1 MLFQGQEFLEG
12 GWFRDTVPVDWDQ
25 RDEFKGIVRLYHDL
39 IRLRLDR
46 EGFTR
51 GLCGQY
57 TQVYHLH
64 DERKVIAFH
73 RWDKGGPG
81 DDVVVVANF
90 LYEPQDDYHIGFPVA
105 GNWKLRFNYD
115 SRGYSEDFNS
125 HPSTNLFAEPG
136 DYDGFPSHAAVSIGP
151 YSVVIYSR

>member
-25 RDEFKGIVRLYHDL
+25 RDEFHGIVRLYHDL
-39 IRLRLDR
+39 IRLRLNR

-90 LYEPQDDYHIGFPVA
+90 LYEPQDGYDVGFPVA

-115 SRGYSEDFNS
+115 WRG
-125 HPSTNLFAEPG
+125 LQ
-136 DYDGFPSHAAVSIGP
+136 
-151 YSVVIYSR
+151 